1 MSASN
6 LREGCLFRA
15 PNGTELV
22 VITLDCGSARIEGS
36 LSALVLKYRYLM
48 FTQNKLYTLDPECYE
63 NGNYVKKNLIVNT
76 IDMEFFSHI
85 VLISS
90 SYFHEDQFMN
100 INKSQYFNL
109 KDQYK

>member
-6 LREGCLFRA
+6 VCEGCLFRA

-48 FTQNKLYTLDPECYE
+48 FVGATPTSWAVILFCDGTYPFWCGRRSFL
-63 NGNYVKKNLIVNT
+63 
-76 IDMEFFSHI
+76 
-85 VLISS
+85 
-90 SYFHEDQFMN
+90 
-100 INKSQYFNL
+100 
-109 KDQYK
+109 